1 MIAAYFSLKS
11 IDSNPACYIKR
22 CSFWIKFSCSDVL
35 NEVKYTFVSSMMFPL
50 FSFLHLIYR
59 YFTYCDKH
67 YRLDTT
73 LIGFPSMYFF
83 IYHVFCIYL
92 SFSCLFHQAGIY
104 LCLALL
110 ISSSA
115 ITLIAIQ
122 IPHTAPI

>member
-1 MIAAYFSLKS
+1 MQDKKHVLLKIFIS
-11 IDSNPACYIKR
+11 TLYLSAFTFGGGYVIVTLMKKKFVDEYHWIDEDEKMCIRDS
-22 CSFWIKFSCSDVL
+22 
-35 NEVKYTFVSSMMFPL
+35 
-50 FSFLHLIYR
+50 
-59 YFTYCDKH
+59 
-67 YRLDTT
+67 DTT

-122 IPHTAPI
+122 IPVSYTHLVESVKLFL